1 MIRRPPRSTLFPYT
15 TLFRSHGLVAAVG
28 EVGEEAGSE
37 LGDFGP
43 HGGVQLAPQVGEGL
57 VELVVQPLLASPF
70 RDLALAGGPL
80 PLAPLDLVDARLR
93 RDELTARLRDGELG
107 LPQRTRRL
115 VVPLQIGRASCRDRV
130 EISV

>member
-1 MIRRPPRSTLFPYT
+1 M
-15 TLFRSHGLVAAVG
+15 
-28 EVGEEAGSE
+28 
-37 LGDFGP
+37 
-43 HGGVQLAPQVGEGL
+43 GEGL

-115 VVPLQIGRASCRDRV
+115 VVPLPRPRERPLREPLRRYPPRQLLRAPLVSRERLRRPL
-130 EISV
+130 